1 MSEISR
7 PAPAN
12 LRLAAAL
19 IGGTALLEV
28 VLVTHHPVIP
38 HVEQNSGIALGAL
51 AAILQTNLAFHAVL
65 TLVAIGQ
72 LAGLFLFAR
81 RLGLNRPLVLIGALL
96 CSLANL
102 LIVTAMTFDGFVVYE
117 LVSRCSMSAEG
128 CPADMTGALHLV
140 SAIIQGFTK
149 LGFGAQCIGFAA
161 LGLASWSLG
170 GKARIGSILSVM
182 AATAPLAILMSGG
195 YVGPE
200 QLTRILGL
208 LGGWGLCVAVIL
220 VAAALDPAGR
230 SFGERA

>member
-1 MSEISR
+1 MSEINR
-7 PAPAN
+7 PAPTN

-28 VLVTHHPVIP
+28 VLVTHHPVVSR
-38 HVEQNSGIALGAL
+38 VEHDSGLAFDAL
-51 AAILQTNLAFHAVL
+51 AAIVQANLAFHAVL
-65 TLVAIGQ
+65 MLVAVGQ

-81 RLGLNRPLVLIGALL
+81 RLGLDRPLVLTGSLL
-96 CSLANL
+96 CSLATM

-117 LVSRCSMSAEG
+117 LVSRCSMSAGG
-128 CPADMTGALHLV
+128 CSADVTGALQLV

-170 GKARIGSILSVM
+170 GKARIGSVLSVM
-182 AATAPLAILMSGG
+182 AATAPLAILTSGS

-200 QLTRILGL
+200 QLTQILGL
-208 LGGWGLCVAVIL
+208 LGGWGLCMAIIL
-220 VAAALDPAGR
+220 VAATLPSAGR
-230 SFGERA
+230 SFGDNA